1 MAVEGNDDG
10 QSTSSEETPD
20 VGSMSREELSAV
32 ARGEKVE
39 ETSEADEKA
48 AGTEGEEKNEEG
60 LDEGAE
66 GDESSEGD
74 GHKEEGEEEGNDN
87 AELLARIEKQNERLE
102 QQSKLL
108 DKFGTEVGLLRKT
121 SPEEEKA
128 RLDEIREAYLE
139 DPIEGDRL
147 LQAYREEQKAT
158 ETQSR
163 NDELAGIFDSNRSVV
178 TSSVKDFEEN
188 LDSNVSEIAEI
199 MKADGAS
206 AETLEAFKENPYVIE
221 GSTLFALHKRN
232 QVAKE
237 LVSVKE
243 QLAESEKIIAELKKK
258 PGAVLDSI
266 EKASRTK
273 PLTGKDGSKS
283 SGGAEQSTKP
293 VTNLSRAELKKIANG
308 G

>member
-20 VGSMSREELSAV
+20 VGSLSKEELSAL
-32 ARGEKVE
+32 ARGEKTE
-39 ETSEADEKA
+39 ETSEADEET
-48 AGTEGEEKNEEG
+48 AGDEGGEENEEG

-66 GDESSEGD
+66 GDESSKGDGQEEEGD
-74 GHKEEGEEEGNDN
+74 EEGETVS
-87 AELLARIEKQNERLE
+87 ELKTFIEKQNERLE

-163 NDELAGIFDSNRSVV
+163 NDELAEIFERNRSVV
-178 TSSVKDFEEN
+178 ATTEN
-188 LDSNVSEIAEI
+188 FDSESNISEIAEI
-199 MKADGAS
+199 MKTDGAS
-206 AETLEAFKENPYVIE
+206 ADTLEAFKENPYVIE

-232 QVAKE
+232 EVVKE
-237 LVSVKE
+237 LASVKE
-243 QLAESEKIIAELKKK
+243 QLAESEKTIAELKKK
-258 PGAVLDSI
+258 PGEVLSKI
-266 EKASRTK
+266 EEASRSKT
-273 PLTGKDGSKS
+273 LTGKDGSKS
-283 SGGAEQSTKP
+283 SGGADQTVKP
-293 VTNLSRAELKKIANG
+293 VVNMSRADVKKLAHG